1 MIAYIV
7 HQDNDSPAAF
17 TTLNLAFDYVQKE
30 LQGIKNKKY
39 VNCDRKVNPRSV
51 CSINTWKRH
60 IKEDGDYYFEVYG
73 TTKDGHRYDN
83 WYVIKPVTINEEI
96 ENVKTME
103 K

>member
-7 HQDNDSPAAF
+7 AQDHDDSAAF

-30 LQGIKNKKY
+30 LQEIKNKKY
-39 VNCDRKVNPRSV
+39 VNCDKTVNPRSV

-60 IKEDGDYYFEVYG
+60 IREEGDYYFEVYG
-73 TTKDGHRYDN
+73 TTKDGRRYDN

>member
-7 HQDNDSPAAF
+7 YQDNNNPAVF

-30 LQGIKNKKY
+30 LQEIKNKNY
-39 VNCDRKVNPRSV
+39 RDCDRTVNPRSV

-60 IKEDGDYYFEVYG
+60 IREGSDYYFEVYG
-73 TTKDGHRYDN
+73 TKQGHRYDN